1 MESESPYEDSL
12 CYIYIGQRTG
22 KYGLL
27 KEDFEN
33 YQKNS
38 FQRVNTFST
47 MKNLGLIKER
57 TLPGVRIGK
66 MPAYDKIFLQ
76 TTKQG
81 EQEAR
86 KILKRRIE
94 AANELQKR
102 LETIPEN
109 TLIFLIKH
117 ELLNLDGVYPV
128 DTKDPPQ
135 MYIKDKLDI
144 QRDQFNCLLDRF
156 EIEWLNNELLRKRE
170 ELFWAL
176 IEAELC
182 VTSSA
187 YWLTGIIPKYVCID
201 MAPQGPYENK
211 RNYCVPPE
219 VLAFINSM
227 FLAKTEKFEFTAEL
241 RQKHFAYHQIRES
254 KTHLRNLSSDE
265 AGSWLEGPMESNVI
279 SPIDDSVTIRVL
291 NNMLARKTLSLST
304 LERLD
309 DGKKWRTVNTADLYS
324 KEAFRFLEEQCLK
337 PILDFL
343 ATQANSTSLKTES
356 DSEENPLDVI
366 IDASNVAFD
375 DVPQGQPARYGN
387 IVLCSEYYKKKD
399 MRIKIVADA
408 NLRHKIDE
416 KAAFQKA
423 LDEKLV
429 YQSPPGREAD
439 EYILKLAFRNPGS
452 KIVSNDNFLDWAQK
466 FSVAPKFFNAVFA
479 KPERFVKFKVNGAFI
494 EFPFRQ

>member
-1 MESESPYEDSL
+1 
-12 CYIYIGQRTG
+12 
-22 KYGLL
+22 
-27 KEDFEN
+27 
-33 YQKNS
+33 
-38 FQRVNTFST
+38 
-47 MKNLGLIKER
+47 
-57 TLPGVRIGK
+57 
-66 MPAYDKIFLQ
+66 
-76 TTKQG
+76 
-81 EQEAR
+81 
-86 KILKRRIE
+86 
-94 AANELQKR
+94 
-102 LETIPEN
+102 
-109 TLIFLIKH
+109 
-117 ELLNLDGVYPV
+117 
-128 DTKDPPQ
+128 
-135 MYIKDKLDI
+135 
-144 QRDQFNCLLDRF
+144 
-156 EIEWLNNELLRKRE
+156 
-170 ELFWAL
+170 
-176 IEAELC
+176 
-182 VTSSA
+182 
-187 YWLTGIIPKYVCID
+187 
-201 MAPQGPYENK
+201 
-211 RNYCVPPE
+211 
-219 VLAFINSM
+219 
-227 FLAKTEKFEFTAEL
+227 
-241 RQKHFAYHQIRES
+241 
-254 KTHLRNLSSDE
+254 
-265 AGSWLEGPMESNVI
+265 
-279 SPIDDSVTIRVL
+279 
-291 NNMLARKTLSLST
+291 MLARKTLSLST